1 LTSTQPLPAGKVAV
15 RYEFA
20 ADTPGKM
27 GTGGRGRLWI
37 NGEPVGENRIE
48 HSVPLRFSSY
58 SGMDIAKDNG
68 DPVSQS
74 YAAQSPFPFTGRI
87 AKVVF
92 DVAP

>member
-1 LTSTQPLPAGKVAV
+1 
-15 RYEFA
+15 
-20 ADTPGKM
+20 M
-27 GTGGRGRLWI
+27 GTGGRGRLSI

-74 YAAQSPFPFTGRI
+74 YAAKSPFPFTGRI
-87 AKVVF
+87 GKVVF